1 MQLLEKV
8 YALAEPYLA
17 GRRVVDG
24 VLGLNF
30 VGAQLDNG
38 SCHFI
43 TLMREALPPGE
54 SCGHPGLDMLEQ
66 PAAKIARWA
75 LEGKDDLQRSLG
87 MAVLN
92 AVSPF
97 YPRDTAPEQEEKDD
111 GLPLLQPGD
120 TLGMIGFMRPSIRRL
135 LPHCKRIIIFD
146 RAQDPVEKQAR
157 EQELLGEK
165 AAIYPME
172 LQPELLPL
180 CDVVIITGT
189 SMVNHSTEYILSHCG
204 KAREVLLKGFS
215 FPYYPEAYADTPIS
229 SLGSVYFNA
238 DAAALFRPLSL
249 GGGKEQVMAYAHH
262 CQTRIKA

>member
-8 YALAEPYLA
+8 YALAEPHLA
-17 GRRVVDG
+17 GKTVVDG

-30 VGAQLDNG
+30 VGVQLEDG
-38 SCHFI
+38 GCHFI

-54 SCGHPGLDMLEQ
+54 RCGRPGLAMLGR
-66 PAAKIARWA
+66 PASEIGRWA
-75 LEGKDDLQRSLG
+75 LEGADDLQRSLG

-92 AVSPF
+92 AASPY
-97 YPRDTAPEQEEKDD
+97 YPRAEETEEDQKDD

-120 TLGMIGFMRPSIRRL
+120 TVGMIGFMRPSIRQL
-135 LPHCKRIIIFD
+135 LPHCERMVIFD
-146 RAQDPVEKQAR
+146 RAQDPEQKQAQ

-172 LQPELLPL
+172 RQAELLPL

-189 SMVNHSTEYILSHCG
+189 SMVNHTTEYILSHCG

-215 FPYYPEAYADTPIS
+215 FPYYPAAYADTPITA
-229 SLGSVYFNA
+229 LGSVYFNA

-249 GGGKEQVMAYAHH
+249 GGGKDQVMEFAHH
-262 CQTRIKA
+262 CQTRIK